1 MSSPGDRSEWIRV
14 SCATLCR
21 IEHAGRFLLLINQ
34 NRRHKG
40 LYILSPIGGALRVY
54 APERLDVFRAVPE
67 NPALDDLRLTLPVA
81 ALPDFRGWFV
91 RGEDRE
97 TSPFRELREE
107 LVGESGLLDAL
118 DPDEVTCT
126 HLWTLEEEAFTQRQ
140 GQTGLLTHYFL
151 EVYDVTFGAAA
162 LGPLLV
168 PPEGSGAAWVTADQI
183 ARGATIRLHVD
194 GADRDVRV
202 RGDPLVRPPA

>member
-40 LYILSPIGGALRVY
+40 LYVLSPIGGALQVY
-54 APERLDVFRAVPE
+54 APDKLAAFGAMPE
-67 NPALDDLRLTLPVA
+67 SSASDELRLNLPVA
-81 ALPDFRGWFV
+81 LLPDFRTWFL
-91 RGEDRE
+91 RSEDRE
-97 TSPFRELREE
+97 TSPFRELHEE
-107 LVGESGLLDAL
+107 LVSESGLLDAL
-118 DPDEVTCT
+118 EPDQVTCKY
-126 HLWTLEEEAFTQRQ
+126 LWTLEEEAFTQRL

-151 EVYDVTFGAAA
+151 EVYDVTFTAAV
-162 LGPLLV
+162 LGPLLS
-168 PPEGSGAAWVTADQI
+168 PPEGGGAAWVTADQI
-183 ARGATIRLHVD
+183 ERGDTITLHID